1 MCDLEEW
8 YDVHALPQGPPSRPK
23 AVSIVETGVCL
34 EGLRA
39 QSIGEEHLAVASR
52 DYVRQPRLLRPPEQ
66 RGTLD
71 VVGDCWSS

>member
-34 EGLRA
+34 EDLSA
-39 QSIGEEHLAVASR
+39 QSIGEENLAAASR
-52 DYVRQPRLLRPPEQ
+52 ECVEQLRLLRPLVQ
-66 RGTLD
+66 LGTLD